1 MTTCNYNDLIICV
14 VTPEQLEY
22 SKTLEDEN
30 MWQGQT
36 FFFSIYNIRTFEMN
50 N

>member
-14 VTPEQLEY
+14 VTPEQLEH

-30 MWQGQT
+30 MRQGQKI
-36 FFFSIYNIRTFEMN
+36 FFNI
-50 N
+50 